1 VPAGPDIVSCPDA
14 GCDVGKLRWR
24 CRRGM
29 RELDELLTRYL
40 EHDYPAA
47 SAGERA
53 AFARILELQDP
64 EIFGYLVG
72 RSTPAE
78 EGLRHV
84 VARIRRDPD

>member
-1 VPAGPDIVSCPDA
+1 VSGPGADREVA
-14 GCDVGKLRWR
+14 RLRWR

-47 SAGERA
+47 SAAERD
-53 AFARILELQDP
+53 AFARILDLQDP

-72 RSTPAE
+72 RSTPDE
-78 EGLRHV
+78 EGIRHV
-84 VARIRRDPD
+84 VARIRRDPV